1 VCEFRDRFGRGVQA
15 FFDDPSRGIRTSAV
29 TLRPRPLDG
38 VDGGGLF
45 VGTEVAREGDER
57 GGCLGF
63 DDAADGPVAMVAMFI
78 PIASLVS

>member
-1 VCEFRDRFGRGVQA
+1 VQA
-15 FFDDPSRGIRTSAV
+15 FFDDLARDSNVGGDAPAA
-29 TLRPRPLDG
+29 PLDG